1 VSQPKQHSCWLLF
14 ALQYCYVVVLD
25 WFGSGHSYP
34 TVLQVAF
41 ERDLERTR
49 RELYQQYENQL
60 RENQLRAEAYWKAQ
74 FEDWKSREIETLK
87 QSIDQQYKAVLEQVE
102 AGSGRRN

>member
-1 VSQPKQHSCWLLF
+1 VEPAKATLLLAPF

-25 WFGSGHSYP
+25 WFGSGHSHP
-34 TVLQVAF
+34 TVLQVGF

-60 RENQLRAEAYWKAQ
+60 REINSARKH
-74 FEDWKSREIETLK
+74 T
-87 QSIDQQYKAVLEQVE
+87 
-102 AGSGRRN
+102 GRRNLKTGKAEK